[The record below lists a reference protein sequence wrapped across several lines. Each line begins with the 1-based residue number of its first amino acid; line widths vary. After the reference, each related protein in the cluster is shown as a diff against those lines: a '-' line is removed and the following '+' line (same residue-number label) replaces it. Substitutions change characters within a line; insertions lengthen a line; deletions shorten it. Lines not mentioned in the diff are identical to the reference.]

1 MNIKLIRTIANQLII
16 GKVIENEKT
25 VIIQE
30 PYDVFPTQEGIK
42 MFPLDSAIIG
52 KDLEFAEIYKLNTI
66 YVVEPAETL
75 KNAYI
80 EALSPI
86 ENPTKQLII

>member
-1 MNIKLIRTIANQLII
+1 MIKLIRTIANQLII
-16 GKVIENEKT
+16 GEVSENEKT
-25 VIIQE
+25 LIIQQ
-30 PYDVFPTQEGIK
+30 PYDVIPNVDGIK

-52 KDLEFAEIYKLNTI
+52 KELEFAEIHKSNTI

-75 KNAYI
+75 KDAYI
-80 EALSPI
+80 NALSPI